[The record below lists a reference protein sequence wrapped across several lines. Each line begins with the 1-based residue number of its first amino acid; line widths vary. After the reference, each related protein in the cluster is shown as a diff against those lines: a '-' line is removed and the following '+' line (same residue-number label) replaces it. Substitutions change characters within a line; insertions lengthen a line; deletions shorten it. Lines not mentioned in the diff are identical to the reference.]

1 MAVGQL
7 TPSLS
12 PSGHLLYSCTF
23 SATRPFIRMLEL
35 DEEEEACVRPVGR
48 PALRSFPRLRVRPP
62 PPPTRSLLSL
72 MKSKWQ
78 FRSCTM
84 VGRGRSVGLTASI
97 EQPCSRLPLIITV
110 KRLIRSLNSAM
121 RNDSRQG
128 FNSALAHDPMMTTNM
143 PHCK

>member
-1 MAVGQL
+1 MVHVEPFLMAVGQL

-35 DEEEEACVRPVGR
+35 DEEEEACVRPAGR

-84 VGRGRSVGLTASI
+84 VGRGRSVG
-97 EQPCSRLPLIITV
+97 
-110 KRLIRSLNSAM
+110 RSDGLYRATL
-121 RNDSRQG
+121 
-128 FNSALAHDPMMTTNM
+128 LAFATDYYG
-143 PHCK
+143 